1 MARQRGKTNTPE
13 DATKEFFTIE
23 SVPKSWLSLPTTKKE
38 AKEKNLKW
46 YFNRKPCTKK
56 GHFSVRLIAS
66 QSCNTCNS
74 IRQKSSAYQK
84 DYYQKNREKFNS
96 KARER
101 RADKNDDFHKLEKAR
116 GKRYRDKN
124 IAKVRARGREKA
136 KARYWEDPERARE
149 YARELSKTDNHKQQ
163 RNQRLANKRH
173 SDPAFLIEERAR
185 TRIRGVF
192 RRRSIPKQGTTKEL
206 LGLEDWKDLS
216 SHIEANFLDGMT
228 WDNQAQWDIDHIRPC
243 STFDLESNEEQ
254 LKVCFNWMNLRP
266 LWKRLNE
273 QKGDDY
279 GPLDELAWVERMQ
292 ALGYEGELFLKYEE
306 GNSY

>member
-56 GHFSVRLIAS
+56 GHFSVRLISS

-124 IAKVRARGREKA
+124 IAKVRAIGREKA
-136 KARYWEDPERARE
+136 TQKQSSGVAACARQIISLAGLAADSQYNSRGR
-149 YARELSKTDNHKQQ
+149 
-163 RNQRLANKRH
+163 RN
-173 SDPAFLIEERAR
+173 F
-185 TRIRGVF
+185 
-192 RRRSIPKQGTTKEL
+192 
-206 LGLEDWKDLS
+206 
-216 SHIEANFLDGMT
+216 
-228 WDNQAQWDIDHIRPC
+228 
-243 STFDLESNEEQ
+243 
-254 LKVCFNWMNLRP
+254 
-266 LWKRLNE
+266 
-273 QKGDDY
+273 
-279 GPLDELAWVERMQ
+279 
-292 ALGYEGELFLKYEE
+292 
-306 GNSY
+306 